1 TDKTM
6 YNQSYS
12 NLSVIPYSGCTILL
26 HILVDQQRTNAM
38 YLLNEE
44 ISPTKAEEIGLI
56 YKALPADQLIENTT
70 KICQKLAAMP
80 TKGFGLYKQAI
91 NQSLQNNLSKQLE
104 LESILQTEAGN
115 TNDYHEGVQ
124 AFLEKRQ
131 PEFEGK

>member
-1 TDKTM
+1 
-6 YNQSYS
+6 
-12 NLSVIPYSGCTILL
+12 
-26 HILVDQQRTNAM
+26 LVGLQRTNAM

-115 TNDYHEGVQ
+115 TNDYHERSEEHTSELQSRFDLVCR
-124 AFLEKRQ
+124 LLL
-131 PEFEGK
+131 